1 MEKKEGNTNWGC
13 LIVVAIFVIVNLI
26 TLFSSE
32 NKDNIAEFGA
42 MIIGF
47 AVIVGIVWFGKIFNS
62 GQSDSQNTNNNISRY
77 THKSDEDLTSEN
89 NIDRKPKSNI
99 KGCIIP
105 LIIVVVA
112 LALLGPVL
120 TNYSFNYFIGAI
132 AAIALAVGIGVYFY
146 NTGND

>member
-13 LIVVAIFVIVNLI
+13 LILVAIFVIVNLI
-26 TLFSSE
+26 SLFSSE

-42 MIIGF
+42 MIIVF
-47 AVIVGIVWFGKIFNS
+47 AVIGGILWFGKIFNS
-62 GQSDSQNTNNNISRY
+62 GQSDSQNTNNNVSHY
-77 THKSDEDLTSEN
+77 THNFDEDLTSEN

-120 TNYSFNYFIGAI
+120 TNYSVNYFVGAI

-146 NTGND
+146 NIGKD